1 MSTGEPTIRL
11 EHFEGPLDL
20 LLHLIRRAEVE
31 ITRIPIASIADQYL
45 EHLRGIE
52 RIDIDLAGDFLVM
65 AATLMEIKSRMLSPT
80 PGGSGGDMG
89 EGEGSEDGED
99 PRSELIQQLLEY
111 KRTRDAADALESLRA
126 RWMRQYPLGRAGVD
140 RDALDEAGGRAAELE
155 IEDLELYD
163 LVEAFAKILQQ
174 VDFEKLGDHT
184 VTAEEDVPLE
194 LHEEDILERLRA
206 APETPDGSKRIAFRE
221 IFRARTRLEIIG
233 LFLATLE
240 LVKSGQVGVEHKE
253 DATDGIFLTLRES
266 ATDAPEAPAE
276 MVVRDRTRTD
286 SSTV

>member
-1 MSTGEPTIRL
+1 MTSGEPTIRL
-11 EHFEGPLDL
+11 EQFEGPLDL

-45 EHLRGIE
+45 AHLRGIE

-65 AATLMEIKSRMLSPT
+65 AATLMEIKSRMLSPK
-80 PGGSGGDMG
+80 PGSQEAAELDEA
-89 EGEGSEDGED
+89 EGEDLED

-111 KRTRDAADALESLRA
+111 KRTRDAADALESLRE
-126 RWMRQYPLGRAGVD
+126 RWLRRYPSGRAGVD
-140 RDALDEAGGRAAELE
+140 RDALDDAVERGPDLEL
-155 IEDLELYD
+155 EDLELYD

-194 LHEEDILERLRA
+194 LHEEDILERLRSSEVDSA
-206 APETPDGSKRIAFRE
+206 GAKRIAFIE
-221 IFRARTRLEIIG
+221 IFRGRSRLEIIG

-240 LVKSGQVGVEHKE
+240 LVKSGQVAVEQE
-253 DATDGIFLTLRES
+253 GEESEGIYLSLRSAES
-266 ATDAPEAPAE
+266 ETSEV
-276 MVVRDRTRTD
+276 VVREGEGAAKQ
-286 SSTV
+286 